1 MITETVMPLSQTE
14 LLRRYARLVVE
25 CGWGGKAGI
34 SGKPVH
40 VQHGIEAY
48 PLLLAIAEEAYGQG
62 ALRVDYTTW
71 SPRLDA
77 LHVTHATEASLTDVP
92 ATWADRWNNLVDVRG
107 ATLRIEGVDDPFA
120 LARCP
125 ADRVSRFEAARTEAR
140 HHFYAEGLGR
150 NTTPWCL
157 IPFATADWGRLIF
170 GNVPDARERLETAL
184 IAVLGLAH
192 DDYVE
197 RWWARGE
204 RIARRSR
211 LLDAAGIE
219 WLHITSPSTDL
230 MVGLHPLA
238 RFGGGMHDSGTVRF
252 FANLPTFE
260 NYTTPDR
267 HRTRGVVSMTRPVQ
281 INGKNVE
288 GLRVEFAE
296 GRVAGFTATAGGD
309 AFQAMLDTDDGAGF
323 LGEMALVGI
332 DDSPIYSTGLVF
344 QNILL
349 DENAACHVAFGR
361 AYVDRLE
368 GGTEMSRDDLRAAG
382 CNDSKVHRDCM
393 ISDDRTS
400 VTANCR
406 DGSRRPILANG
417 AWTGEFAL

>member
-1 MITETVMPLSQTE
+1 MPLTPSE
-14 LLRRYARLVVE
+14 LLNRYARLVVE

-34 SGKPVH
+34 AGKPVH
-40 VQHGIEAY
+40 IQHGIDAY
-48 PLLLAIAEEAYGQG
+48 PLVLAVAEEAYRQG
-62 ALRVDYTTW
+62 ATRVDYTTW
-71 SPRLDA
+71 SPPLDA
-77 LHVTHATEASLTDVP
+77 LHVTYASDASLTEVP

-120 LARCP
+120 LARCSP
-125 ADRVSRFEAARTEAR
+125 DRVSRLEAARMVAR
-140 HHFYAEGLGR
+140 QRFYSEGLGK

-157 IPFATADWGRLIF
+157 IPFATPDWARLVF
-170 GNVPDARERLETAL
+170 GDIPDARERLEAAFIT
-184 IAVLGLAH
+184 VLGLDH

-197 RWWARGE
+197 RWWSRGE
-204 RIARRSR
+204 RMARRSR

-219 WLHITSPSTDL
+219 WLHVTSPSTDL
-230 MVGLHPLA
+230 MVGLHRLA
-238 RFGGGMHDSGTVRF
+238 RFGGGMHENGDVRF

-267 HRTRGVVSMTRPVQ
+267 RRTRGVVSMTRPVL
-281 INGKNVE
+281 INGTQVA

-296 GRVAGFTATAGGD
+296 GRVVGFSATEGEA
-309 AFQAMLDTDDGAGF
+309 AFRAMLDTDEGAGF
-323 LGEMALVGI
+323 LGEVALVGI

-368 GGTEMSRDDLRAAG
+368 GGTVMSRDDLQAAG
-382 CNDSKVHRDCM
+382 CNDSSVHRDCM
-393 ISDDRTS
+393 ISDDRTA
-400 VTANCR
+400 VTALCR
-406 DGSRRPILANG
+406 DGSRRPILENG
-417 AWTGEFAL
+417 AWAGEFRL

>member
-1 MITETVMPLSQTE
+1 MPLSPTE
-14 LLRRYARLVVE
+14 LLHRYARLVVE
-25 CGWGGKAGI
+25 CGWGGQTGI
-34 SGKPVH
+34 AGKPVH
-40 VQHGIEAY
+40 IQHGIEAY
-48 PLLLAIAEEAYGQG
+48 PLVLAIAEEAYRLG
-62 ALRVDYTTW
+62 AIRVDYTTW
-71 SPRLDA
+71 SPQLDA
-77 LHVTHATEASLTDVP
+77 LHVMYATDASLTEVP
-92 ATWADRWNNLVDVRG
+92 ATWADRWNDLVDVRG

-125 ADRVSRFEAARTEAR
+125 ADRVSRFESARTEAR
-140 HHFYAEGLGR
+140 RKFYVEGLGK

-157 IPFATADWGRLIF
+157 IPLATSDWARLMF
-170 GNVPDARERLETAL
+170 GDIPDARERLEAAL
-184 IAVLGLAH
+184 VTVLGLEH
-192 DDYVE
+192 EDYID
-197 RWWARGE
+197 RWWTRGA
-204 RIARRSR
+204 RIARRSA

-238 RFGGGMHDSGTVRF
+238 RFGGGMHDGGQVRF

-267 HRTRGVVSMTRPVQ
+267 TRTRGVASMTRPVL

-296 GRVAGFTATAGGD
+296 GRVVDFTAAEGAD
-309 AFQAMLDTDDGAGF
+309 AFRAMLDTDEGAGF
-323 LGEMALVGI
+323 LGEVALVGI

-368 GGTEMSRDDLRAAG
+368 GGTVMAREALLAAG

-393 ISDDRTS
+393 ISDEQTS
-400 VTANCR
+400 VAALCR
-406 DGSRRPILANG
+406 DGSRRPVLENG
-417 AWTGEFAL
+417 AWAGEFAL

>member
-1 MITETVMPLSQTE
+1 MSPSPAD
-14 LLRRYARLVVE
+14 LLHRYARLVIE
-25 CGWGGKAGI
+25 CGWGGRAGI
-34 SGKPVH
+34 AGKPVH
-40 VQHGIEAY
+40 IQHGVDAY
-48 PLLLAIAEEAYGQG
+48 PLLLAIAEEAYRQG
-62 ALRVDYTTW
+62 AARVDYTTW

-77 LHVTHATEASLTDVP
+77 LHVTYASDESLVDVP
-92 ATWADRWNNLVDVRG
+92 ATWADRWNQLVDVRG

-140 HHFYAEGLGR
+140 RHFYAEGLGK

-157 IPFATADWGRLIF
+157 IPFATTDWGRLVF
-170 GNVPDARERLETAL
+170 GDVPDARERLEAAL
-184 IAVLGLAH
+184 VTVLGLAH

-211 LLDAAGIE
+211 LLDAARIE
-219 WLHITSPSTDL
+219 WLHVTGPSTDL
-230 MVGLHPLA
+230 MVGLHALA
-238 RFGGGMHDSGTVRF
+238 RFGGGMHDGDDVRF

-267 HRTRGVVSMTRPVQ
+267 RRTSGTVSMTRPVQ

-296 GRVAGFTATAGGD
+296 GRIVGFSATEGED
-309 AFQAMLDTDDGAGF
+309 AFRAMLDTDEGAGF
-323 LGEMALVGI
+323 LGEVALVGI
-332 DDSPIYSTGLVF
+332 DDSPIYATGLVF

-349 DENAACHVAFGR
+349 DENAACHIAFGR

-368 GGTEMSRDDLRAAG
+368 GGTDMSREELTAVG
-382 CNDSKVHRDCM
+382 CNDSTVHRDCM

-400 VTANCR
+400 VTAICR
-406 DGSRRPILANG
+406 DGSRRPVLENG
-417 AWTGEFAL
+417 AWTGDFAI

>member
-1 MITETVMPLSQTE
+1 MPLTQTDI
-14 LLRRYARLVVE
+14 LHRYARLVVE

-34 SGKPVH
+34 AGKPVH
-40 VQHGIEAY
+40 IQHGIEAY
-48 PLLLAIAEEAYGQG
+48 PLVLVLAEEAYRQG
-62 ALRVDYTTW
+62 AIRVDYTTW
-71 SPRLDA
+71 SPPLDA
-77 LHVTHATEASLTDVP
+77 LHVTYATEASLTEVP
-92 ATWADRWNNLVDVRG
+92 ATWADRWNDLVDVRG

-125 ADRVSRFEAARTEAR
+125 ADRVSRLEAARMVAR
-140 HHFYAEGLGR
+140 QRFYTEGLGK

-157 IPFATADWGRLIF
+157 IPFATPDWGRLVF
-170 GNVPDARERLETAL
+170 GDTPDARERLEATF
-184 IAVLGLAH
+184 ITVLGLDH
-192 DDYVE
+192 DDYIE

-211 LLDAAGIE
+211 LLDAAGIK
-219 WLHITSPSTDL
+219 WLHVTSPSTDL

-238 RFGGGMHDSGTVRF
+238 RFGGGMHEGGDVRF

-267 HRTRGVVSMTRPVQ
+267 RLTRGVVSMTRPVL
-281 INGKNVE
+281 INGTNVE

-296 GRVAGFTATAGGD
+296 GRVARFTAAQGED
-309 AFQAMLDTDDGAGF
+309 AFRAMLETDEGAAC
-323 LGEMALVGI
+323 LGEVALVGI

-361 AYVDRLE
+361 AYVDRLD
-368 GGTEMSRDDLRAAG
+368 GGTAMSRADLAAAG

-393 ISDDRTS
+393 ISDDHTS
-400 VTANCR
+400 VTAICR
-406 DGSRRPILANG
+406 DGSRRPILEDG
-417 AWTGEFAL
+417 AWTGEFRL

>member
-1 MITETVMPLSQTE
+1 MSLSAAE
-14 LLRRYARLVVE
+14 LLYRHARLIVE

-34 SGKPVH
+34 AGKPVH
-40 VQHGIEAY
+40 IQHGIDAY
-48 PLLLAIAEEAYGQG
+48 PLVLAIAEEAYKQG
-62 ALRVDYTTW
+62 AIRVDYTTW

-77 LHVTHATEASLTDVP
+77 LHVTYATDASLSDVP

-107 ATLRIEGVDDPFA
+107 ASLRIEGVDDPFA

-125 ADRVSRFEAARTEAR
+125 ADRVSRFEAARMEAR
-140 HHFYAEGLGR
+140 RYFYAEGLGK
-150 NTTPWCL
+150 NTTPWL
-157 IPFATADWGRLIF
+157 VVPYATPDWGRLVF
-170 GNVPDARERLETAL
+170 GDVQDARERLEAAL
-184 IAVLGLAH
+184 TTVLGLDH
-192 DDYVE
+192 DDCVE
-197 RWWARGE
+197 RWWIRGE

-238 RFGGGMHDSGTVRF
+238 RFGGGMHDNGSVRF

-267 HRTRGVVSMTRPVQ
+267 FRTRGVVSMTRPVL
-281 INGKNVE
+281 INGKNVD

-296 GRVAGFTATAGGD
+296 GRVVGFSATEGED
-309 AFQAMLDTDDGAGF
+309 AFRAMLNSDEGAGF
-323 LGEMALVGI
+323 VGEIALVGI

-344 QNILL
+344 QSILL
-349 DENAACHVAFGR
+349 DENAACHIAFGR

-368 GGTEMSRDDLRAAG
+368 GGTEMSREDLQAAG
-382 CNDSKVHRDCM
+382 CNESTVHRDCM
-393 ISDDRTS
+393 ISDEQTS
-400 VTANCR
+400 VTAICR
-406 DGSRRPILANG
+406 DGSRRPVLEKG

>member
-1 MITETVMPLSQTE
+1 MALTETEILH
-14 LLRRYARLVVE
+14 RYARLVVE

-34 SGKPVH
+34 GGKPVH

-48 PLLLAIAEEAYGQG
+48 PLLLAIAEEAYRQG
-62 ALRVDYTTW
+62 AIRVDYTTW

-77 LHVTHATEASLTDVP
+77 LHVRYATDASLTDVP
-92 ATWADRWNNLVDVRG
+92 PTWADRWNSLVDVGG

-125 ADRVSRFEAARTEAR
+125 ADRVSRFEAARMAAR
-140 HHFYAEGLGR
+140 QRFYTDGLGK

-157 IPFATADWGRLIF
+157 IPYATPDWGRLIF
-170 GNVPDARERLETAL
+170 GDVPDARERLAAAL
-184 IAVLGLAH
+184 IGVLGLEH
-192 DDYVE
+192 DDYIE

-219 WLHITSPSTDL
+219 ALQVTGPSTDL
-230 MVGLHPLA
+230 VVGLHPLA
-238 RFGGGMHDSGTVRF
+238 RFGGGMHDGDGVRF

-267 HRTRGVVSMTRPVQ
+267 RRTRGVVSMTRPVL
-281 INGKNVE
+281 INGQNVE

-296 GRVAGFTATAGGD
+296 GRVVAFSATEGED
-309 AFQAMLDTDDGAGF
+309 AFRAMTETDEGAAY
-323 LGEMALVGI
+323 LGEVALVGI
-332 DDSPIYSTGLVF
+332 DDSPIYATGLVF

-361 AYVDRLE
+361 AYVDRLA
-368 GGTEMSRDDLRAAG
+368 GGTTMAPDDLHAAG
-382 CNDSKVHRDCM
+382 CNTSTVHRDCM
-393 ISDDRTS
+393 ISDEHTS
-400 VTANCR
+400 VTAICR
-406 DGSRRPILANG
+406 DGSRRPVLEDG
-417 AWTGEFAL
+417 RWTGVFSL

>member
-1 MITETVMPLSQTE
+1 MSLSPE
-14 LLRRYARLVVE
+14 EILHRYARLVVE
-25 CGWGGKAGI
+25 CGWGGTAGI
-34 SGKPVH
+34 AGKPVH
-40 VQHGIEAY
+40 IQHGVEAY
-48 PLLLAIAEEAYGQG
+48 PLLLAVAEEAYRQG
-62 ALRVDYTTW
+62 AARVDYTTW
-71 SPRLDA
+71 SPQLDA
-77 LHVTHATEASLTDVP
+77 LHVTYATEESLTDVP
-92 ATWADRWNNLVDVRG
+92 TTWADRWNDLVDVRG

-125 ADRVSRFEAARTEAR
+125 ANRVSRFEAARMAAR
-140 HHFYAEGLGR
+140 QRFYVEGLGK

-157 IPFATADWGRLIF
+157 IPFATSDWGRLVF
-170 GNVPDARERLETAL
+170 GDAPDGRARLEAAL
-184 IAVLGLAH
+184 IDVLGLGH
-192 DDYVE
+192 DDYVD

-204 RIARRSR
+204 RIARRSA

-219 WLHITSPSTDL
+219 WLHITGPSTDL

-238 RFGGGMHDSGTVRF
+238 RFGGGMHDGGHVRF

-267 HRTRGVVSMTRPVQ
+267 HRTRGVVSMTRPVL
-281 INGKNVE
+281 INGQNVE
-288 GLRVEFAE
+288 GLRVEFAD
-296 GRVAGFTATAGGD
+296 GRVAGFTATEGGD
-309 AFQAMLDTDDGAGF
+309 AFRAMLDTDEGAGF

-349 DENAACHVAFGR
+349 DENAACHIAFGR

-368 GGTEMSRDDLRAAG
+368 GGTAMTREELRAAG

-400 VTANCR
+400 VTAICR
-406 DGSRRPILANG
+406 DGSRRPVLENG
-417 AWTGEFAL
+417 AWTGEFAI

>member
-1 MITETVMPLSQTE
+1 MPLSQSE
-14 LLRRYARLVVE
+14 ILHRYARLVVE

-34 SGKPVH
+34 AGKPVH
-40 VQHGIEAY
+40 IQHGIDAY
-48 PLLLAIAEEAYGQG
+48 PLVLAVAEEAYRQG
-62 ALRVDYTTW
+62 AIRVDYTTW

-77 LHVTHATEASLTDVP
+77 LHVTYATEASLTEVP

-125 ADRVSRFEAARTEAR
+125 ADRVSRLEAARMVAR
-140 HHFYAEGLGR
+140 QRFYTEGLGK

-157 IPFATADWGRLIF
+157 IPFATPDWARLVF
-170 GNVPDARERLETAL
+170 GDVPDARERLEAAFIT
-184 IAVLGLAH
+184 VLELDR
-192 DDYVE
+192 DDSVE

-204 RIARRSR
+204 RMARRSR

-219 WLHITSPSTDL
+219 WLHVTSPSTDL
-230 MVGLHPLA
+230 MVGLHPIA
-238 RFGGGMHDSGTVRF
+238 RFGGGMHDRGDVRF

-267 HRTRGVVSMTRPVQ
+267 RRTRGVVSMTRPVL
-281 INGKNVE
+281 INGTNVV
-288 GLRVEFAE
+288 GLRVEFAD
-296 GRVAGFTATAGGD
+296 GRVAGFTATEGED
-309 AFQAMLDTDDGAGF
+309 AFRAMLDTDEGAGF
-323 LGEMALVGI
+323 LGEVALVGI

-368 GGTEMSRDDLRAAG
+368 GGTAMSRDDLQAAG
-382 CNDSKVHRDCM
+382 CNDSTVHRDCM
-393 ISDDRTS
+393 ISDERTM
-400 VTANCR
+400 VTAICR
-406 DGSRRPILANG
+406 DGSRRPILENG
-417 AWTGEFAL
+417 AWTGEFRL

>member
-1 MITETVMPLSQTE
+1 MSPSPAD
-14 LLRRYARLVVE
+14 LLHRYARLVIA
-25 CGWGGKAGI
+25 CGWGGRAGI
-34 SGKPVH
+34 AGKPVH
-40 VQHGIEAY
+40 IQHGVDAY
-48 PLLLAIAEEAYGQG
+48 PLLLAIAEEAYRQG
-62 ALRVDYTTW
+62 AARVDYTTW

-77 LHVTHATEASLTDVP
+77 LHVTYATDESLVDVP
-92 ATWADRWNNLVDVRG
+92 ATWADRWNQLVDVRG

-140 HHFYAEGLGR
+140 RHFYAEGLGK

-157 IPFATADWGRLIF
+157 IPFATTDWGRLIF
-170 GNVPDARERLETAL
+170 GDVPDARERLEAAL
-184 IAVLGLAH
+184 VTVLGLAH
-192 DDYVE
+192 DDYIE

-211 LLDAAGIE
+211 LLDAARIE
-219 WLHITSPSTDL
+219 WLHVTGPSTDL

-238 RFGGGMHDSGTVRF
+238 RFGGGMHDGDDVRF

-267 HRTRGVVSMTRPVQ
+267 RRTSGTVSMTRPVQ

-296 GRVAGFTATAGGD
+296 GRIVGFSATEGED
-309 AFQAMLDTDDGAGF
+309 AFRAMLDTDEGAGF
-323 LGEMALVGI
+323 LGEVALVGI
-332 DDSPIYSTGLVF
+332 DDSPIYATGLVF

-349 DENAACHVAFGR
+349 DENAACHIAFGR

-368 GGTEMSRDDLRAAG
+368 GGTDMSREELTAVG
-382 CNDSKVHRDCM
+382 CNDSTVHRDCM

-400 VTANCR
+400 VTAICR
-406 DGSRRPILANG
+406 DGSRRPVLENG
-417 AWTGEFAL
+417 AWTGDFAI

>member
-1 MITETVMPLSQTE
+1 MPLSQE
-14 LLRRYARLVVE
+14 EILHRYARLVVE

-34 SGKPVH
+34 AGKPVH
-40 VQHGIEAY
+40 IQHGIEAY
-48 PLLLAIAEEAYGQG
+48 PLLLAIAEEAYRQG
-62 ALRVDYTTW
+62 AIRVDYTTW

-77 LHVTHATEASLTDVP
+77 LHVNHATDSSLTDVP

-125 ADRVSRFEAARTEAR
+125 ADRVSRFEAARMAAR
-140 HHFYAEGLGR
+140 HRFYAEGLGK

-157 IPFATADWGRLIF
+157 IPFATLDWGRLVF
-170 GNVPDARERLETAL
+170 GDVPDARERLQETL
-184 IAVLGLAH
+184 ISVLGLEH
-192 DDYVE
+192 DDYID

-204 RIARRSR
+204 RIKRRSR

-219 WLHITSPSTDL
+219 WLHVTGPSTDL

-238 RFGGGMHDSGTVRF
+238 RFGGGMHDGDDVRF

-267 HRTRGVVSMTRPVQ
+267 RRTRGVVSMTRPVM
-281 INGKNVE
+281 INGTNVE

-296 GRVAGFTATAGGD
+296 GRAAAFTATEGED
-309 AFQAMLDTDDGAGF
+309 AFRAMLDTDDGAAC
-323 LGEMALVGI
+323 LGEVALVGI

-361 AYVDRLE
+361 AYIDRLD
-368 GGTEMSRDDLRAAG
+368 GGTTMSREDLEAAG
-382 CNDSKVHRDCM
+382 CNDSTVHRDCM
-393 ISDDRTS
+393 ISNEHTS
-400 VTANCR
+400 VTALCR
-406 DGSRRPILANG
+406 DGSRRPVIDG
-417 AWTGEFAL
+417 GEWTGEFRL

>member
-1 MITETVMPLSQTE
+1 MSPSPAD
-14 LLRRYARLVVE
+14 LLHRYAHLVVE
-25 CGWGGKAGI
+25 CGWGGRAGI
-34 SGKPVH
+34 AGKPVH
-40 VQHGIEAY
+40 IQHGIDAY
-48 PLLLAIAEEAYGQG
+48 PLLLAIAEEAYRQG
-62 ALRVDYTTW
+62 AARVDYTTW

-77 LHVTHATEASLTDVP
+77 LHVTYATDESLVDVP
-92 ATWADRWNNLVDVRG
+92 VTWADRWNQLVDVRG

-140 HHFYAEGLGR
+140 RHFYAEGLGK

-157 IPFATADWGRLIF
+157 IPFATTDWGRLIF
-170 GNVPDARERLETAL
+170 GDVPDARERLEAAL
-184 IAVLGLAH
+184 VTVLGLAH
-192 DDYVE
+192 DDYIE

-211 LLDAAGIE
+211 LLDAARIE
-219 WLHITSPSTDL
+219 WLHVTGPSTDL

-238 RFGGGMHDSGTVRF
+238 RFGGGMHDGDDVRF

-267 HRTRGVVSMTRPVQ
+267 RRTSGTVSMTRPVQ

-296 GRVAGFTATAGGD
+296 GRIVGFSATEGED
-309 AFQAMLDTDDGAGF
+309 AFRAMLDTDEGAGF
-323 LGEMALVGI
+323 LGEVALVGI
-332 DDSPIYSTGLVF
+332 DDSPIYATGLVF

-349 DENAACHVAFGR
+349 DENAACHIAFGR

-368 GGTEMSRDDLRAAG
+368 GGTDMSREELTAVG
-382 CNDSKVHRDCM
+382 CNDSTVHRDCM

-400 VTANCR
+400 VTAICR
-406 DGSRRPILANG
+406 DGSRRPVLENG
-417 AWTGEFAL
+417 AWTGDFAI

>member
-1 MITETVMPLSQTE
+1 MSLSPE
-14 LLRRYARLVVE
+14 EILHRYARLVVE
-25 CGWGGKAGI
+25 CGWGGTAGI
-34 SGKPVH
+34 AGKPVH
-40 VQHGIEAY
+40 IQHGVEAY
-48 PLLLAIAEEAYGQG
+48 PLLLAVAEEAYRQG
-62 ALRVDYTTW
+62 AARVDYTTW
-71 SPRLDA
+71 SPQLDA
-77 LHVTHATEASLTDVP
+77 LHVTYATEESLTDVP
-92 ATWADRWNNLVDVRG
+92 TTWADRWNDLVDVRG

-125 ADRVSRFEAARTEAR
+125 ANRVSRFEAARMAAR
-140 HHFYAEGLGR
+140 QRFYVEGLGK

-157 IPFATADWGRLIF
+157 IPFATSDWGRLVF
-170 GNVPDARERLETAL
+170 GDAADGRARLEAAL
-184 IAVLGLAH
+184 IEVLGLGH
-192 DDYVE
+192 DDYVD

-204 RIARRSR
+204 RIARRSA

-219 WLHITSPSTDL
+219 WLHITGPSTDL

-238 RFGGGMHDSGTVRF
+238 RFGGGMHDGGHVRF

-267 HRTRGVVSMTRPVQ
+267 HRTRGVVSMTRPVL
-281 INGKNVE
+281 INGQNVE
-288 GLRVEFAE
+288 GLRVEFAD
-296 GRVAGFTATAGGD
+296 GRVAGFTATEGGD
-309 AFQAMLDTDDGAGF
+309 AFRAMLDTDEGAGF

-349 DENAACHVAFGR
+349 DENAACHIAFGR

-368 GGTEMSRDDLRAAG
+368 GGTAMTREELRAAG

-400 VTANCR
+400 VTAICR
-406 DGSRRPILANG
+406 DGSRRPVLENG
-417 AWTGEFAL
+417 AWTGEFAI